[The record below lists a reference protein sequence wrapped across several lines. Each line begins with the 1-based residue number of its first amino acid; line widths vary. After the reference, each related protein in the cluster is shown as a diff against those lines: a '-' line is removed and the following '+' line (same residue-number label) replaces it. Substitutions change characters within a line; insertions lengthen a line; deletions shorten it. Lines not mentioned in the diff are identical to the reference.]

1 MNIPNVTTLDH
12 GTSSAPPGQVS
23 FNTLPMS
30 HGAIDMT
37 GGNSNIFGSFALKL
51 GEDEPILIFFKG
63 VGKKTPTRINIDHL
77 KIVGFGSDDLP
88 EFQG

>member
-63 VGKKTPTRINIDHL
+63 WEKKHQLGLT
-77 KIVGFGSDDLP
+77 
-88 EFQG
+88 